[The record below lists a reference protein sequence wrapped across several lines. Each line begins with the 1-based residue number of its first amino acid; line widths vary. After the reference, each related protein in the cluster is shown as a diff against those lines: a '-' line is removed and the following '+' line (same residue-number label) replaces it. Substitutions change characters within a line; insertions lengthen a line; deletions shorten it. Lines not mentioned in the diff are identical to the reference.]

1 MIAFVW
7 NIFLALAWAAATE
20 QFTPANLIIG
30 FGLGYLLLSLMPPL
44 PGAGAYYLQM
54 REMVGFALF
63 FLKEILV
70 SNLRVA
76 YFVLSPL
83 SKLNAGV
90 IAVPLEEMT
99 DTELTI
105 LANMITLTPG
115 TLSLDISDDRRTI
128 YIHTMYIGDPVQFRK
143 SIRDEYARRV
153 IEVMR

>member
-20 QFTPANLIIG
+20 RFTPSNLIIG
-30 FGLGYLLLSLMPPL
+30 FVIGYGLLAIMPPL

-54 REMVGFALF
+54 REMFDFTRFFA
-63 FLKEILV
+63 KEVIV

-76 YFVLSPL
+76 YFVVAPL

-90 IAVPLEEMT
+90 IAVPLEDMT
-99 DTELTI
+99 DAELTI

-115 TLSLDISDDRRTI
+115 TLSLDISDDRRTL
-128 YIHTMYIGDPVQFRK
+128 YIHTMYIGEPEQFRRT
-143 SIRDEYARRV
+143 IREEYARRV

>member
-20 QFTPANLIIG
+20 RFTPSNLIIG
-30 FGLGYLLLSLMPPL
+30 FIVGYGLLSIMPPL

-54 REMVGFALF
+54 REMLDFARF
-63 FLKEILV
+63 FAKEVVV

-90 IAVPLEEMT
+90 ISVQLEDMT
-99 DTELTI
+99 DAELTI

-115 TLSLDISDDRRTI
+115 TLSLDISDDRRTL
-128 YIHTMYIGDPVQFRK
+128 YIHTMYIGEPDAFRRT
-143 SIRDEYARRV
+143 IREEYARRV

>member
-20 QFTPANLIIG
+20 RFTPSNLIIG
-30 FGLGYLLLSLMPPL
+30 FVIGYGLLAIMPPL

-54 REMVGFALF
+54 REMFDFARF
-63 FLKEILV
+63 FAKEVIV

-76 YFVLSPL
+76 YFVVAPL

-90 IAVPLEEMT
+90 IAVPLEDMT
-99 DTELTI
+99 DAELTI

-115 TLSLDISDDRRTI
+115 TLSLDISDDRRTL
-128 YIHTMYIGDPVQFRK
+128 YIHTMYIGEPEQFRRT
-143 SIRDEYARRV
+143 IREEYARRV

>member
-20 QFTPANLIIG
+20 RFTPSNLIIG
-30 FGLGYLLLSLMPPL
+30 FVIGYGLLAIMPPL

-54 REMVGFALF
+54 REMLDFARF
-63 FLKEILV
+63 FVKEVVV

-76 YFVLSPL
+76 YFVVAPL

-90 IAVPLEEMT
+90 IAVPLEDMT
-99 DTELTI
+99 DAELTI

-115 TLSLDISDDRRTI
+115 TLSLDISDDRRTL
-128 YIHTMYIGDPVQFRK
+128 YIHTMFIGEPEQFRRT
-143 SIRDEYARRV
+143 IREEYARRV